1 MTSLIRADWIC
12 RLSNCLQYLFLGS
25 LLLLPVSAVV
35 AEELPAVSGQRI
47 ELYEGDIPGKLGDG
61 NGHTPH
67 GLLYLPKRN
76 SNAAPLSFIVIYPGG
91 GYGGLAMDHE
101 GYQIADWCNTNGL
114 GALICVYRHRG
125 GGYGHPIP
133 LQDAQQAIRLVRHH
147 AKQWHIDPMHVG
159 IIGFSAGGHL
169 SSTVST
175 KFDLGDPS
183 ATDPIEK
190 QSSRPDAA
198 ILCYPVIGMGK
209 PYTHGGSQR
218 NLLGDNASPEL
229 IASLSS
235 EDQVT
240 AETPPTFLLHT
251 QEDKAVVVD
260 NSLVYYNALVRHNVA
275 SALHIFPTGPHGVG
289 LAKKIPDTSNWPQ
302 LCMDWLKSLG
312 FSVQSSQP

>member
-1 MTSLIRADWIC
+1 MSSLIPVGLFF
-12 RLSNCLQYLFLGS
+12 RLSHCWQYFFLGS
-25 LLLLPVSAVV
+25 LLVLPFASMN

-47 ELYEGDIPGKLGDG
+47 ELYEGGVPGKLGDG
-61 NGHTPH
+61 DGHTPH

-76 SNAAPLSFIVIYPGG
+76 KDATPPSFIVIYPGG

-101 GYQIADWCNTNGL
+101 GYQIADWCNANGL

-133 LQDAQQAIRLVRHH
+133 LQDAQRAIRLVRHH
-147 AKQWHIDPMHVG
+147 AKDWHIDPAHVG

-175 KFDLGDPS
+175 KFDSGNPAAS
-183 ATDPIEK
+183 NPIEK

-218 NLLGDNASPEL
+218 NLLGDNASAEL

-260 NSLVYYNALVRHNVA
+260 NSLVYYTALVRHNVP

-289 LAKKIPDTSNWPQ
+289 LSRKIPDTSNWPH
-302 LCMDWLKSLG
+302 LCMEWLKSRG